1 MQFKNSNHTLSNK
14 NVECWGSF
22 VLCLSDD
29 IIATLGEEYE
39 LYVMSPSLLIFE
51 GGITNINC

>member
-1 MQFKNSNHTLSNK
+1 MLFTILSNK
-14 NVECWGSF
+14 KDEGWGSF

-29 IIATLGEEYE
+29 IMATFGEEYE

>member
-14 NVECWGSF
+14 KDEGWGSF

-29 IIATLGEEYE
+29 ISATFGEEYE
-39 LYVMSPSLLIFE
+39 LYAMSPSLLIFE
-51 GGITNINC
+51 GGITNINY

>member
-14 NVECWGSF
+14 KDEGWGSF

-29 IIATLGEEYE
+29 IIATCGEEYE
-39 LYVMSPSLLIFE
+39 LYAMSPSLLIFE